1 MSFQTIAG
9 VLPAA
14 NREHFTAYLPY
25 LDAVTTRYDIN
36 TAIRQAHFFAQIA
49 HESGGFRLNKENLN
63 YSAQALRS
71 VFRKYFPTNQLAA
84 QYARQPEQIANIVY
98 GDRMGNG
105 NAASGDGWRYRG
117 RGLVQLTGKNNYAAY
132 AKASG
137 VDCVQHPDLLLEPQ
151 WSIDV
156 AGWFWNSRG
165 LNAWAD
171 KDDVR
176 TVTKLINGGYNGLDD
191 RIRYLNLFKTA
202 LNK

>member
-14 NREHFTAYLPY
+14 NRERFTAYLPY

-71 VFRKYFPTNQLAA
+71 VFRKYFPTDQLAA